1 MKVCIL
7 SDSHDRGPLM
17 ASAVAAAID
26 DGAET
31 VIHCGDIIGGNTLRA
46 SLALGLPIHAV
57 HGNNLGDP
65 VSIARM
71 ACNSQGLLHYH
82 GHDATINL
90 GGRRIYLTHYPHL
103 GHGMACTGDYDLV
116 CCGHSHE
123 TEIRQQ
129 ANVRGGHTWLVNPGT
144 VAGLGAPA
152 ATWIFGDLETL
163 TFEIRVLEPASTAIG
178 RAANHDFS
186 APAQPASGTSAKVLE
201 SAAQAEC
208 G

>member
-17 ASAVAAAID
+17 AAAVAAARA
-26 DGAET
+26 DGAEA
-31 VIHCGDIIGGNTLRA
+31 VIHCGDIIGGNTLKA
-46 SLALGLPIHAV
+46 SLKLGLPIHAV

-71 ACNSQGLLHYH
+71 ACHSEGLLHYH
-82 GHDATINL
+82 GQDAEL
-90 GGRRIYLTHYPHL
+90 KLGRRRIFLTHYPHI

-116 CCGHSHE
+116 CYGHSHK

-129 ANVRGGHTWLVNPGT
+129 ANVRGGLTWLVNPGT

-152 ATWIFGDLETL
+152 ATWILGDLETL
-163 TFEIRVLEPASTAIG
+163 EFDIRTITET
-178 RAANHDFS
+178 
-186 APAQPASGTSAKVLE
+186 KV
-201 SAAQAEC
+201 
-208 G
+208 GD